1 MKRSVLMI
9 AVLLGGWL
17 GNVRGQEKVTIM
29 QCYEWARENY
39 PQVRQ
44 FGLID
49 RSEQYTLSNAGKTWL
64 PQLSVGAKASWQS
77 DVTKLSFANQLSG
90 MFPELDIPVVAKD
103 QYQVVAEVNQTI
115 WDGGMARSVKESAKA
130 EAAFN
135 RKQLESD
142 LYVLNDRVNRLYFGC
157 LLQDEMLARNALLQ
171 KDLQLNLER
180 IVAMIAN
187 GTANDSDRESMEVE
201 LLNARQQEVE
211 LKALRKAYGQMLAAL
226 TGKPLTEAVLQIPSV
241 DGNELPVAIHRPE
254 LQALDAQSDLLETQ
268 KHRLTAGLMPR
279 IGAFVQGGYGRPGLN
294 MLEDSFRPFYI
305 AGVRLSWNLG
315 KLYTLKNDRRKV
327 DVDRHSVAV
336 RRETF
341 LFNTRLQ
348 MLQQHTEIQKL
359 SELMRTDDRIV
370 SLRESLKR
378 TAEVKLENGVIS
390 VTDLIREIH
399 AEDLAR
405 QTASLH
411 RIQLLYSIYSY
422 IYTVNE

>member
-17 GNVRGQEKVTIM
+17 GNVRGQEKATIT

-49 RSEQYTLSNAGKTWL
+49 RLEQYTLSNAGKTWL

-241 DGNELPVAIHRPE
+241 DGSELPVAIHRPE

-378 TAEVKLENGVIS
+378 AAEVKLENGVIS

>member
-17 GNVRGQEKVTIM
+17 GNVRGQEKATIT

-49 RSEQYTLSNAGKTWL
+49 RLEQYTLSNAGKTWL

-226 TGKPLTEAVLQIPSV
+226 TGKPLTEAVLQIPSA
-241 DGNELPVAIHRPE
+241 DGSELPVAIHRPE

-378 TAEVKLENGVIS
+378 AAEVKLENGVIS